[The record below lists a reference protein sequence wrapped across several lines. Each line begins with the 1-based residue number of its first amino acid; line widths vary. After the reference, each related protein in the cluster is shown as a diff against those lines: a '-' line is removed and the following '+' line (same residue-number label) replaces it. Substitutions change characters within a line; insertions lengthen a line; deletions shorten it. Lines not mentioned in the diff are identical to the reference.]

1 MQQLVIIHNQ
11 RTDADHHI
19 LGQVLSLIAAEGAHA
34 TVLSLVN
41 KDSPLETPTLPIQGQ
56 MPKAVIVLGGD
67 GTFLHAARLFAP
79 LSIPLLGVNTG
90 SLGFLT
96 RVDRTQLAQA
106 ITQVLADRYTLE
118 SRLMLQVHIGQ
129 VDPQSPALATALND
143 VVIKNANP
151 SQLVALQ
158 VSLDGR
164 PLANLDADG
173 LIVSTPT
180 GSTAYTLAAGGPIL
194 APALDALALTPICPH
209 SLSLKPLVIPS
220 KHPIT
225 VQAMAKSYE
234 RSHRIQCAVDGQ
246 AVTELDEGQ
255 TLTITVAPYAL
266 QMICLQAECEDF
278 YQLIRQKLHWGFNPR
293 Q

>member
-1 MQQLVIIHNQ
+1 MQHLVIIHNQ
-11 RTDADHHI
+11 RTDADNGI
-19 LGQVLSLIAAEGAHA
+19 LNQVLAHIHATGAQA
-34 TVLSLVN
+34 TVLPLVS
-41 KDSPLETPTLPIQGQ
+41 KDSPLDAPSLPPNGQ
-56 MPKAVIVLGGD
+56 LPKAVIVLGGD

-79 LSIPLLGVNTG
+79 YDIPLLGVNTG

-96 RVDRTQLAQA
+96 RVDTTQLAQA
-106 ITQVLADRYTLE
+106 INQVLKDQYTLE
-118 SRLMLQVHIGQ
+118 RRLMLQVHVGR
-129 VDPQSPALATALND
+129 VDADSPALAVALND

-209 SLSLKPLVIPS
+209 SLSLKPLVVPS
-220 KHPIT
+220 RHHIT

-255 TLTITVAPYAL
+255 TLTITVAPFAL